1 MPDED
6 ETRPRHY
13 RLPGD
18 GALSI
23 PSHVETRG
31 RTDVDRTRAE
41 AIVEAVG
48 SMDYGSHCC
57 FVSADDDL
65 TGLAVRTYVRSGL
78 AAGDQVMCVSGRWER
93 PWLEGA
99 LSGGQS
105 GIPLDRHLADGS
117 LILFDMSE
125 TPMWP
130 GEFTPQVASGILLGA
145 IDGALAAGFHGFR
158 VCSDMTWGRRHFVG
172 HEDLV
177 EMEHLIE
184 AGIATRQA
192 MGLCVYDPREFTSVE
207 IEARE
212 RAHSIHAGTGP
223 DPTPSLRAERVPDG
237 VRLIGEA
244 DLTTCDLLDS
254 ALREAAARTSQDVVV
269 DLSGLTF
276 VDVSALETIAAAADR
291 LRSRRRLI
299 VRAMPSS
306 ARTVVELLGW
316 GADNAGSLIVDGPP
330 GGAR

>member
-1 MPDED
+1 MD
-6 ETRPRHY
+6 T
-13 RLPGD
+13 
-18 GALSI
+18 
-23 PSHVETRG
+23 
-31 RTDVDRTRAE
+31 TRAE
-41 AIVEAVG
+41 AVVEAIG

-57 FVSADDDL
+57 FVSADDDV
-65 TGLAVRTYVRSGL
+65 TGLAVRTYVRNGL
-78 AAGDQVMCVSGRWER
+78 TAGDQVMCVSGRWER
-93 PWLEGA
+93 PWLEDA
-99 LSGGQS
+99 LSGGRG

-130 GEFTPQVASGILLGA
+130 GEFSPEVASGILLGA

-177 EMEHLIE
+177 AMEHLIE
-184 AGIATRQA
+184 AGLATRQA

-207 IEARE
+207 IEE
-212 RAHSIHAGTGP
+212 RGHAHSMLAGTGA
-223 DPTPSLRAERVPDG
+223 DPAPRLRVERVPG
-237 VRLIGEA
+237 GIRLVGEA

-254 ALREAAARTSQDVVV
+254 ALHDAAARTSQDVVV

-276 VDVSALETIAAAADR
+276 VDVSALETIAAAAGR
-291 LRSRRRLI
+291 LRSRRLV

-316 GADNAGSLIVDGPP
+316 GADDALSPIVDGNS
-330 GGAR
+330 GGTR